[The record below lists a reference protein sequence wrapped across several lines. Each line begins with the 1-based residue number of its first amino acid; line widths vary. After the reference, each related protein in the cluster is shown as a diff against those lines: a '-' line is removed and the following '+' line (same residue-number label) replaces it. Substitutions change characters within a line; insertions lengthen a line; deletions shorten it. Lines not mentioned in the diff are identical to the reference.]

1 MRLAAQI
8 ARLANKKTSTE
19 VLIVF
24 CLRKRTERFFF
35 LTDEGLKFS
44 LKSGTIS
51 LGANLLFSLS
61 KWKCERGRPLRL
73 SLPGALCV

>member
-35 LTDEGLKFS
+35 SNGRRFKVFLEIWDNIAGCKFIIFFIQVEMRA
-44 LKSGTIS
+44 GQTV
-51 LGANLLFSLS
+51 
-61 KWKCERGRPLRL
+61 ET
-73 SLPGALCV
+73 